1 MGFLCWR
8 LSQQATTFLLR
19 IQENSVRK
27 RKPTVLTALWSLI
40 MLNIYRRHILCSVL
54 ISYWTAIK
62 YRGCTRPS
70 SRGILSF
77 WMEKMWSW
85 CRWQRWRASHS
96 IFGFHVNWVG
106 WVVEIS
112 SWVLV
117 YKSQFRSNRRNV
129 SEAIIKAD
137 GRTWDWCES
146 FGVKITMA
154 NDLGAKISLED
165 MKNFYEH
172 PTNKKLVYIFLYACH
187 MIKLVRKLLG
197 DYQEILMCQ

>member
-1 MGFLCWR
+1 MCFLSWR

-117 YKSQFRSNRRNV
+117 YKSQFRSNRRI
-129 SEAIIKAD
+129 SWL
-137 GRTWDWCES
+137 TS
-146 FGVKITMA
+146 FNKYLMNPRFRIQHFRDLVEFILVHECSLVGVQ
-154 NDLGAKISLED
+154 L
-165 MKNFYEH
+165 
-172 PTNKKLVYIFLYACH
+172 
-187 MIKLVRKLLG
+187 
-197 DYQEILMCQ
+197 